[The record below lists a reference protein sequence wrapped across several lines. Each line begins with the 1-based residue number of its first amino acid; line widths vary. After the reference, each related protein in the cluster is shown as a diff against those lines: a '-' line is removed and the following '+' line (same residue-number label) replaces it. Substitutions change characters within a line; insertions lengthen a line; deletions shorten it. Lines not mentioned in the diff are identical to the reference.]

1 MSRTA
6 VLLRSPPGSNTLINS
21 EAIGSLMGS
30 YPVLQ
35 VALDLMNLHRAL
47 QIAREAV
54 EGGADWVEA
63 GTPLIKSEG
72 MEAVRALRRLFPR
85 HRIVA
90 DMKTL
95 DVGAFEVELAAKA
108 GATVVIIMGISD
120 DDTVREAVR
129 AGRKYGCEIMVDLL
143 GCADKAKRARE
154 LEAMGVDYLCVHV
167 GIDEQMAG
175 GTPIE
180 TLREVSAATKLP
192 VAAAGGIN
200 SETAAKAVKAGA
212 AIVIVGGA
220 LTKAPDVARA
230 ARAIKRAMLTG
241 KAVRTRLYKKYDESN
256 VREALMK
263 VSSSNVSDAMH
274 RKGAMAGMRAII
286 PRGAKMVGRAV
297 TVRTADGDWAKPV
310 EAIDVAERGDV
321 IVIEAGEGRAAV
333 WGELA
338 SWSCKVKGI
347 AGVVI
352 NGAVRDVEDIIE
364 IGFPV
369 FATATAPNA
378 GEPKGFGEIG
388 AEIVCG
394 GQVVRMG
401 DWLVGD
407 ETGVTVIPK
416 ERLSEIANR
425 ALDVLEKENRIREEI
440 KRGSTLS
447 KVMELYK
454 WEKLR

>member
-1 MSRTA
+1 
-6 VLLRSPPGSNTLINS
+6 
-21 EAIGSLMGS
+21 MGS

-54 EGGADWVEA
+54 AGGADWVEA

-72 MEAVRALRRLFPR
+72 MEAVRALRKLFPR
-85 HRIVA
+85 QKIVA

-108 GATVVIIMGISD
+108 GAAVVIIMGISD

-143 GCADKAKRARE
+143 GCRDKPSRARE
-154 LEAMGVDYLCVHV
+154 LEALGVDYLCVHV

-175 GTPIE
+175 GTPFDA
-180 TLREVSAATKLP
+180 LKAVAGASRLP

-200 SETAAKAVKAGA
+200 SETAPRAVRSGA

-220 LTKAPDVARA
+220 LTKAPKVASA
-230 ARAIKRAMLTG
+230 ARALKRAIRSK
-241 KAVRTRLYKKYDESN
+241 KAVPTDLYKKYDDSSA
-256 VREALMK
+256 REALMK

-274 RKGAMAGMRAII
+274 RKGAMRGMRAIV
-286 PRGAKMVGRAV
+286 PRGARVVGRAV
-297 TVRTADGDWAKPV
+297 TVRTADGDWAKPI
-310 EAIDVAERGDV
+310 EAIDVAGRGDV

-347 AGVVI
+347 SGVVI
-352 NGAVRDVEDIIE
+352 DGAVRDVEDILD

-369 FATATAPNA
+369 FATSTAPNA

-394 GQVVRMG
+394 GQTVRSG
-401 DWLVGD
+401 DWIVGD
-407 ETGVTVIPK
+407 ETGVTVIPR

-425 ALDVLEKENRIREEI
+425 ALDVLEKENRVREEI

-447 KVMELYK
+447 RVMELYK
-454 WEKLR
+454 WEKMR